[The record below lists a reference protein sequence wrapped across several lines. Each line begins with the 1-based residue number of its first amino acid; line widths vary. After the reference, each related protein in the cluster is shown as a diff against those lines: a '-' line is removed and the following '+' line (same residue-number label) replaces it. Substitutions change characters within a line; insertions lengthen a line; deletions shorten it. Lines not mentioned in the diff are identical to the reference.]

1 MHPDDTAP
9 NPIPF
14 ATARGWEL
22 GEHAPSTPAQFANSA
37 RVARAWQIGLA
48 VGSILTA
55 PALALSVLFALTTH

>member
-22 GEHAPSTPAQFANSA
+22 GQYAPTPPADIAAAA
-37 RVARAWQIGLA
+37 RVARAWQLGLA
-48 VGSILTA
+48 IGSILTA
-55 PALALSVLFALTTH
+55 PALALSILFALTAH